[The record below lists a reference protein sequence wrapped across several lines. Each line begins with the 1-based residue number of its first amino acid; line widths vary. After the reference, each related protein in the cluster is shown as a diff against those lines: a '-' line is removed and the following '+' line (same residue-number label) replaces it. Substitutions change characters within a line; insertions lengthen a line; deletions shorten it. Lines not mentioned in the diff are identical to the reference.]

1 MADQIQ
7 LYVRAGAGPLL
18 PLPSQGK
25 PACLPV
31 RVLHTTL
38 LPTWTWW
45 LYRLV
50 HGERGPFAPACAA
63 GCRMPAYQLKNLF
76 SSSSSLPSHIVY
88 QPTFPDMS
96 DYKIHL
102 LHRRLLLPALLCTV
116 VGESGQG
123 YQDGTVRPCWVGAA
137 NALYSSKAARPH
149 TLCTTVDPPPPSCP
163 VVRLQQSPSVPAA
176 CDDTF

>member
-1 MADQIQ
+1 MADQADQIQ

-102 LHRRLLLPALLCTV
+102 LHRRLLLPALLYTCTAWLQV
-116 VGESGQG
+116 PRHQDATRGLHMFLLPLISTTRKIQIHQPSPASLGQ
-123 YQDGTVRPCWVGAA
+123 
-137 NALYSSKAARPH
+137 H
-149 TLCTTVDPPPPSCP
+149 TGL
-163 VVRLQQSPSVPAA
+163 A
-176 CDDTF
+176 